1 MAGTGGWDE
10 AFKFAGNLR
19 LLLMKS
25 GGVQRMRL
33 PNHLLGTSMAVQISG
48 GAAHPSQAPGVP
60 SSPSATGQSLQCRGQ
75 HRSVVPTEMTSA
87 GPAVSSPVE
96 ALALEE
102 NAYQEVHPHLT
113 IAKLQEEPPVVLS
126 PALTL
131 LQSQCA
137 ASKAYESRSHVKDS
151 LQLIVET
158 LKQEKFLQLTDIPKL
173 LMKVRI

>member
-1 MAGTGGWDE
+1 
-10 AFKFAGNLR
+10 
-19 LLLMKS
+19 MKS
-25 GGVQRMRL
+25 AGVQRMRL

-48 GAAHPSQAPGVP
+48 CAAHPSQAPGVP

-75 HRSVVPTEMTSA
+75 HRSVIPTETTSA
-87 GPAVSSPVE
+87 GPAVSSPVQ

-102 NAYQEVHPHLT
+102 NAYQDKGHPHLN
-113 IAKLQEEPPVVLS
+113 IVKPQEEPPVILS
-126 PALTL
+126 RALTL